1 MVSKETLQALI
12 HLKSHFAVFPEP
24 PMIRTRSPLTIA
36 IALALVAPATFAQE
50 SAPSDARTLDTLIVT
65 GTRVSDRTVAESQ
78 SPIDIITPEALQ
90 ATGTTELATALARAL
105 PSLNFPRPAV
115 TDGTSGVRP
124 AQLRGLSPDQV
135 LILVNGKRRH
145 ISALVNVNGTIGRGS
160 SAVDLNAIPV
170 SAIERVEVLRD
181 GASAQ
186 YGSDAIAGVV
196 NVVLKGAGKGGS
208 LVADVGGYSAGDGRQ
223 YQLSGDTGVSFGE
236 GRGFVHVAG
245 QLTTQDETN
254 RAGPYQGT
262 APNTG
267 NNPDIGEV
275 AYVYGDPKVDAGA
288 VSANAGFAFS
298 DSVSAYA
305 TAIAS
310 NRDITSF
317 AFYRSPNHSNQG
329 ALLAQVYPDGYVPEI
344 NQLSQDRSLVAG
356 VKGDTESGWKWD
368 VSYNYG
374 YNHLKFYTQNSIN
387 YSLGTSSPHRFYDGA
402 LEYTQNVLNADI
414 SKPLEI
420 GLAYPATLSFGAEYR
435 REKWNQSP
443 GAPNSYSNGGAQGF
457 GGFTPANAVH
467 SDRDSYAAYVGL
479 EADLTEKFS
488 AGIAGRYEDYSD
500 FGSEVSGKLSARY
513 AFSDAVALRATVA
526 SGFRAPALAQQYYQ
540 VVTSQYNASLDRFF
554 ESGTFPATSAVAQAL
569 GADPLTAETSL
580 SYGLGLVLQPVDRLY
595 VTIDAYQID
604 VDDRIVLSSNLILG
618 SNAAAQALLASLG
631 VNGVTSARYF
641 TNAADTRTRGVD
653 VIAQYTIPLANSS
666 LSLTAGYNYNKT
678 DIQRIAPNPSEL
690 TALGANLWRIG
701 RDEQGRIEE
710 GYPRDKATLT
720 AAWNLARWDFTFGAT
735 RYGEFT
741 TRVSETGNPANDQ
754 TYGAT
759 WILDASASYRP
770 GENWKL
776 TLGADNLLDEYPDR
790 TLFPNSNSG
799 QFPYSSQSPGGF
811 NGAYVYGR
819 IAYTW

>member
-1 MVSKETLQALI
+1 
-12 HLKSHFAVFPEP
+12 
-24 PMIRTRSPLTIA
+24 MIRKLSPLTLA
-36 IALALVAPATFAQE
+36 ISLALVVPAAFAQE
-50 SAPSDARTLDTLIVT
+50 SAPAEARTLDTLIVT

-145 ISALVNVNGTIGRGS
+145 ISALVNVNGSIGRGS

-170 SAIERVEVLRD
+170 SAIDRVEVLRD

-196 NVVLKGAGKGGS
+196 NIVLKGSGKGGS
-208 LVADVGGYSAGDGRQ
+208 LVADVGGYSAGDGRST
-223 YQLSGDTGVSFGE
+223 QLSGDAGVSFGE

-245 QLTTQDETN
+245 QLTQQDETD

-267 NNPDIGEV
+267 NNPAIGRV
-275 AYVYGDPKVDAGA
+275 AFVYGDPQVDAGA

-298 DSVSAYA
+298 DNVSAYA

-317 AFYRSPNHSNQG
+317 AFYRSPNHSSQT

-374 YNHLKFYTQNSIN
+374 YNHLKFFTQNSIN
-387 YSLGTSSPHRFYDGA
+387 YSLGATSPRRFYDGA

-443 GAPNSYSNGGAQGF
+443 GELNSYTGSGAQGF
-457 GGFTPANAVH
+457 AGFTPANAVH
-467 SDRDSYAAYVGL
+467 SDRDSYAAYIGL
-479 EADLTEKFS
+479 EADVTEKFS

-513 AFSDAVALRATVA
+513 AFTDTVALRATVA

-540 VVTSQYNASLDRFF
+540 VVTSQYNATLDRFF
-554 ESGTFPATSAVAQAL
+554 ESGTFPATGPVAQAL

-604 VDDRIVLSSNLILG
+604 IDDRVVLSSNLLLG
-618 SNAAAQALLASLG
+618 GNAAAQALLSSLG

-653 VIAQYTIPLANSS
+653 VIAQYTVPFENSS
-666 LSLTAGYNYNKT
+666 LALTAGYNYNKT
-678 DIQRIAPNPSEL
+678 EIQRIAPNPPAL
-690 TALGANLWRIG
+690 TSLGANLFRVG

-710 GYPRDKATLT
+710 GYPRDKTTLT

-741 TRVSETGNPANDQ
+741 TRVSETGNPVNDQ
-754 TYGAT
+754 TYGAK
-759 WILDASASYRP
+759 WILDASTSYRP
-770 GENWKL
+770 SENWTL

-790 TLFPNSNSG
+790 TIFPNSNSG

-819 IAYTW
+819 IAYRW

>member
-1 MVSKETLQALI
+1 M
-12 HLKSHFAVFPEP
+12 
-24 PMIRTRSPLTIA
+24 TRKLSPLTFA
-36 IALALVAPATFAQE
+36 ISLALVAPAVFAQE
-50 SAPSDARTLDTLIVT
+50 SAPAEARTLDTLIVT

-145 ISALVNVNGTIGRGS
+145 ISALVNVNGSIGRGS

-196 NVVLKGAGKGGS
+196 NIVLKGSGKGGS
-208 LVADVGGYSAGDGRQ
+208 LIVDVGGYSAGDGRST
-223 YQLSGDTGVSFGE
+223 QLSGDTGVSFGD

-245 QLTTQDETN
+245 QLTQQDETD

-267 NNPDIGEV
+267 NNPAIGEV
-275 AYVYGDPKVDAGA
+275 AFVYGDPQVDAGA
-288 VSANAGFAFS
+288 VSANAGFAIS
-298 DSVSAYA
+298 DTVDAYA

-310 NRDITSF
+310 NRDIVSF
-317 AFYRSPNHSNQG
+317 AFYRSPNHSGQG

-356 VKGDTESGWKWD
+356 IKGDTESGWKWD

-387 YSLGTSSPHRFYDGA
+387 YSLGATSPRRFYDGA

-414 SKPLEI
+414 SKSLEI

-435 REKWNQSP
+435 QEKWNQSP
-443 GAPNSYSNGGAQGF
+443 GESNSYAGSGAQGF
-457 GGFTPANAVH
+457 AGFTPANAVH
-467 SDRDSYAAYVGL
+467 SDRDNYAAYVGL
-479 EADLTEKFS
+479 EADVTEKFS

-513 AFSDAVALRATVA
+513 AFTDAVALRATVA

-540 VVTSQYNASLDRFF
+540 VVTSQYNATLDRFF
-554 ESGTFPATSAVAQAL
+554 ESGTFPATGPVAQAL
-569 GADPLTAETSL
+569 GADALTAETSL
-580 SYGLGLVLQPVDRLY
+580 SYGLGLVLQPIDRLY

-604 VDDRIVLSSNLILG
+604 IDDRIVLSSNLLLG
-618 SNAAAQALLASLG
+618 GNAAAQALLASLG

-653 VIAQYTIPLANSS
+653 VIAQYTVPLANST
-666 LSLTAGYNYNKT
+666 LNLTAGYNYNKT
-678 DIQRIAPNPSEL
+678 EIQRIAPNPPEL

-710 GYPRDKATLT
+710 GYPRDKTTLT

-741 TRVSETGNPANDQ
+741 TRVSETGNPVNDQ
-754 TYGAT
+754 TYGAK
-759 WILDASASYRP
+759 WILDASTSYRP
-770 GENWKL
+770 SENWTL

-790 TLFPNSNSG
+790 TIFPNSNSG

-819 IAYTW
+819 VAYTW